1 VGIDG
6 SDMNSFTENDAED
19 SRTHKTSKN
28 GKVTYQH
35 YVVEAKLVT
44 ATGLSISLASDPIA
58 IKWVTNE
65 PGRNFDKQD

>member
-44 ATGLSISLASDPIA
+44 ATACPYR
-58 IKWVTNE
+58 WQVTL
-65 PGRNFDKQD
+65 